1 MSPRKANLESSIYFG
16 SDGRWHGRVTMG
28 TKNDGSPDRRHR
40 SAKTE
45 TEIKRKVKELERQRD
60 QGRATKAGRVPT
72 VARWMETYLTDI
84 ASLTLK
90 PRSLDDYWSK
100 TRNDIVPG
108 SVSTDS
114 TSSSPSIW
122 SACTGRCST
131 PVTPPRTS

>member
-60 QGRATKAGRVPT
+60 QGRAAKARSGADRCPVDGDLSHRHCEPHT
-72 VARWMETYLTDI
+72 Q
-84 ASLTLK
+84 ASLA
-90 PRSLDDYWSK
+90 R
-100 TRNDIVPG
+100 
-108 SVSTDS
+108 
-114 TSSSPSIW
+114 
-122 SACTGRCST
+122 
-131 PVTPPRTS
+131 